1 MKRLFAAILVA
12 MALAM
17 PSQAQVKFGLKGG
30 LNMTKM
36 SVSNIDEAISNKS
49 GFFIGP
55 TVKFSLPLVGLGMDA
70 AIVYDQREAKLDDS
84 DEAFKQ
90 KTIQIPIHARWS
102 FGLGSTANIFIFA
115 GPQFGFNVGDGEKK
129 YKVTDWSVKTANIS
143 GDVGLGVTLLS
154 HLQLSGSYNF
164 ALSKSAEVTVN
175 GVTGKVKNN
184 AWQIALAYYF

>member
-1 MKRLFAAILVA
+1 MKKIIAAVLLTIA
-12 MALAM
+12 MVM

-36 SVSNIDEAISNKS
+36 SISNIDEAFSNKS
-49 GFFIGP
+49 GFFVGP
-55 TVKFSLPLVGLGMDA
+55 TIKFSLPLVGLGMDA
-70 AIVYDQREAKLDDS
+70 AVVYDQREGKLDDT
-84 DEAFKQ
+84 DETFKQ
-90 KTIQIPIHARWS
+90 KSVQIPIHARWS
-102 FGLGSTANIFIFA
+102 FGLGSMANVFIFA

-129 YKVTDWSVKTANIS
+129 YKVSDWSIKTANIS
-143 GDVGLGVTLLS
+143 GDVGLGITLLS

-175 GVTGKVKNN
+175 GKTGKVKNN

>member
-1 MKRLFAAILVA
+1 MKKIIAAVLLTIA
-12 MALAM
+12 MVM

-36 SVSNIDEAISNKS
+36 SISNIDEAFSNKS
-49 GFFIGP
+49 GFFVGP
-55 TVKFSLPLVGLGMDA
+55 TIKFSLPLVGLGMDA
-70 AIVYDQREAKLDDS
+70 AVVYDQREGKLDNT
-84 DEAFKQ
+84 DETFKQ
-90 KTIQIPIHARWS
+90 KSVQIPIHARWS
-102 FGLGSTANIFIFA
+102 FGLGSMANVFIFA

-129 YKVTDWSVKTANIS
+129 YKVSDWSIKTANIS
-143 GDVGLGVTLLS
+143 GDVGLGITLLS

-175 GVTGKVKNN
+175 GKTGKVKNN